1 MARTYSLFGS
11 GRTLGDVARGRLD
24 TLSIAAIAFFA
35 ANMLHTW
42 DHQRQGTPRLTTE
55 IYVGGSVITAL
66 GIVTLVWAL
75 RRNPQAPLVATV
87 VGFWTAV
94 GVTASHILPHWSAF
108 SDPYPDLNVD
118 ALSWVIV
125 LLEIGAALA
134 LGVVG
139 ARELRAGRLSASRT
153 A

>member
-1 MARTYSLFGS
+1 MPK
-11 GRTLGDVARGRLD
+11 GRPDALVV
-24 TLSIAAIAFFA
+24 AAIAFFA

-42 DHQRQGTPRLTTE
+42 DHQRQGTARLTTE

-66 GIVTLVWAL
+66 GIVTLIFAL
-75 RRNPQAPLVATV
+75 RRNPQAPLLATV
-87 VGFWTAV
+87 VGFWTAL

-139 ARELRAGRLSASRT
+139 VRALRDQRSGMPAPEPRQATR
-153 A
+153 

>member
-1 MARTYSLFGS
+1 VVKRP
-11 GRTLGDVARGRLD
+11 LD
-24 TLSIAAIAFFA
+24 TLSIAAIVFFA

-42 DHQRQGTPRLTTE
+42 DHQRQGTARLTTE

-66 GIVTLVWAL
+66 GIVTLVMAL

-87 VGFWTAV
+87 VGFWTAL
-94 GVTASHILPHWSAF
+94 GVIASHILPHWSAF

-139 ARELRAGRLSASRT
+139 ARDLRSARVSASRP
-153 A
+153 AV